1 MAGKQKVYEESMR
14 IAANFIWDH
23 NWPGAVKAYRAAL
36 QEFPDD
42 PKALVGLATAYF
54 ELEQYESAMRALQ
67 RALKK
72 NPANHEALGRMGQV
86 LERLGRLAEAAKTY
100 VYAGNLHAKEGNLDE
115 AITEWER
122 AIRADPDQIQAR
134 NNLAHAHARQ
144 GRKELAVS
152 EFIAVAAILQD
163 NNQLEKAAEYL
174 HRARQLA
181 PADSFVEAALQALQA
196 GKSIREVQQELAKS
210 TPFEEETALPA
221 ADEDLLSFAAL
232 AEEEEKAPRSPRE
245 QAEQKAMEELANILF
260 EDSAN
265 FQGLSMSKPEID
277 MLIGQAIDW
286 QTRGDIPKAIETYEQ
301 IAQAGL
307 KRGAVSFVLASLY
320 LQNGQI
326 EQAIAHFQQAKTE
339 PDYALGVHYALG
351 ECYKQ
356 QEDSASALKHFV
368 EVLKTIDIQ
377 SAPPPRKPE
386 ITRLYNELVNR
397 YLREGDSRKIMHFAN
412 SVASFLSS
420 RDYRQKIAEARQI
433 LFDSDGVSVSAWIE
447 FLETPNTD
455 VVLSAMKRTA
465 EYLRQNLPMTAIETC
480 YQAIEKAP
488 HYLPL
493 HLRLAEIYMR
503 QENLESSINKYLAVA
518 EVYRVRGNLQQVIE
532 IYQKVLK
539 VAPMDVA
546 VRQKLVELYIG
557 QNNID
562 AAMEEYQILADAY
575 YQLAQ
580 VEKSLE
586 TYQEALKL
594 SPKAS
599 NPKRWQVDLLHRTA
613 DIYLQRVDWAN
624 AARAYSQIVQ
634 LSPEDDKA
642 LLSLV
647 DLYYKLAQT
656 DKALSLLDRTTTLLA
671 KQGRLD
677 RILEFLQDMIQLRP
691 QEMPLH
697 ERLAALYVK
706 LGMREQAIA
715 QYDHLGELQLE
726 AGLRDDAARTIQQ
739 IIALEPENVEGYKQL
754 LAQIKGGI

>member
-14 IAANFIWDH
+14 MAANFVWDH
-23 NWPGAVKAYRAAL
+23 NWPNAVKAYRAAL

-67 RALKK
+67 RTLKR
-72 NPANHEALGRMGQV
+72 NPANQEALAKMGQV
-86 LERLGRLAEAAKTY
+86 LERIGRLAEAAKTY
-100 VYAGNLHAKEGNLDE
+100 VYAGNLHAKAGNLDE
-115 AITEWER
+115 AIAAWEQ

-144 GRKELAVS
+144 GKKELAVS
-152 EFIAVAAILQD
+152 EFITVAAILQD
-163 NNQLEKAAEYL
+163 NNQPQKAAEYL
-174 HRARQLA
+174 QRARQLA
-181 PADSFVEAALQALQA
+181 PADPFVEAALQALQA
-196 GKSIREVQQELAKS
+196 GESIRSVQQDIAK
-210 TPFEEETALPA
+210 TVPIEEETTFSA
-221 ADEDLLSFAAL
+221 ADEDLLSFSTL
-232 AEEEEKAPRSPRE
+232 ADEEEKTPRNPRE

-260 EDSAN
+260 EDGAN

-286 QTRGDIPKAIETYEQ
+286 QTRGDIAKAIEAYEQ
-301 IAQAGL
+301 IAQAGF
-307 KRGAVSFVLASLY
+307 KRAAVSFVLASLY
-320 LQNGQI
+320 LKNGQI
-326 EQAIAHFQQAKTE
+326 DRAIAYFQQAKTE
-339 PDYALGVHYALG
+339 PSYALGVHYALG

-356 QEDSASALKHFV
+356 QNDAPSALKHFV
-368 EVLKTIDIQ
+368 EVLKTIDIKGA
-377 SAPPPRKPE
+377 SPARKPE
-386 ITRLYNELVNR
+386 ITRLYNDLVNR
-397 YLREGDSRKIMHFAN
+397 YLRRGDDRQILNFAT
-412 SVASFLSS
+412 SVANFLSS
-420 RDYRQKIAEARQI
+420 RNYQQKISEARQV
-433 LFDSDGVSVSAWIE
+433 LFGSNGVSVSAWIE

-455 VVLSAMKRTA
+455 VVLSAMTRTA

-480 YQAIEKAP
+480 YQAIEQVP

-503 QENLESSINKYLAVA
+503 QENLESSINKYLSVA
-518 EVYRVRGNLQQVIE
+518 EVYRVRGNLKRVVE

-539 VAPMDVA
+539 VAPMDVS
-546 VRQKLVELYIG
+546 VRQKLVDIYIG
-557 QNNID
+557 QGNID

-580 VEKSLE
+580 IEKSLE

-594 SPKAS
+594 APKAS
-599 NPKRWQVDLLHRTA
+599 NPKRWQVDLLHRMA

-624 AARAYSQIVQ
+624 AARMYSQVAQIA
-634 LSPEDDKA
+634 PEDDKA

-647 DLYYKLAQT
+647 DLYYKLGRT
-656 DKALSLLDRTTTLLA
+656 DKALTLLDRTTTLLT
-671 KQGRLD
+671 KRGRLD
-677 RILEFLQDMIQLRP
+677 RLLEFLQDMIQLRP

-697 ERLAALYVK
+697 ERLAALYAK

-739 IIALEPENVEGYKQL
+739 IIALGPEDVEGYKQL